1 MPTKILIVDDHTLFN
16 EGVRLLLQ
24 DTYLIVGQVYD
35 GKEVLYAVQSK
46 NPAVI
51 LLDINLPVVNG
62 FELVRSLKHSFPH
75 LKIIFLS
82 MYSENRFV
90 EQAKQLNVDGY
101 LLKHATKT
109 ELVECI
115 EKVLAGEQFF
125 DPKLEELHR
134 NLHHD
139 DYFVRTFSLTP
150 REVEIIG
157 LIKQGLSSPQIA
169 EKLFITEETVKSHR
183 KNIYYKLSISNIA
196 ELLTFA
202 NANGL

>member
-1 MPTKILIVDDHTLFN
+1 
-16 EGVRLLLQ
+16 
-24 DTYLIVGQVYD
+24 
-35 GKEVLYAVQSK
+35 
-46 NPAVI
+46 
-51 LLDINLPVVNG
+51 
-62 FELVRSLKHSFPH
+62 
-75 LKIIFLS
+75 
-82 MYSENRFV
+82 MYSETRFV

-115 EKVLAGEQFF
+115 EKVLSVSNSSTLNS
-125 DPKLEELHR
+125 KNCNR
-134 NLHHD
+134 NLHHE

-196 ELLTFA
+196 ELLAFA